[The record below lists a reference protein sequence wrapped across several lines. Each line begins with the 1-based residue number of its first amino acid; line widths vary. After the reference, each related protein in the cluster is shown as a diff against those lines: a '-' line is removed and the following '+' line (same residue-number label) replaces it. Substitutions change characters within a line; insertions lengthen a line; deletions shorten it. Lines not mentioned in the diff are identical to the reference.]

1 MGEGLALAHGGV
13 HISAEPEQHGWATHE
28 EGSAEVEAVRR
39 RLLRLAFDVHDGP
52 MQDLIGMMWRL
63 QSARDHAIKEAEQGE
78 FAALATLFDDFAG
91 DLGRIEK
98 GLRSLMFSLE
108 HNASVQTSLRTL
120 VDEHVEAFEQHA
132 SAEVEVFVT
141 GDVEPRTDSQ
151 RIAIE
156 RVLRESLS
164 NIAKHAQ
171 ARHVAILLRGT
182 DDSILLQIRD
192 DGCGFAPGTS
202 ESGTQHI
209 GIRAMHER
217 LRLLGGEFAVDS
229 RVGGPTVVTAQILK
243 WQAPRAALPVFAPV
257 TTAGL
262 EDA

>member
-120 VDEHVEAFEQHA
+120 DTLRFCCAVPTTPSCCRFAMTGVVSRRGRARAVRSTSA
-132 SAEVEVFVT
+132 SA
-141 GDVEPRTDSQ
+141 Q
-151 RIAIE
+151 
-156 RVLRESLS
+156 
-164 NIAKHAQ
+164 
-171 ARHVAILLRGT
+171 
-182 DDSILLQIRD
+182 
-192 DGCGFAPGTS
+192 CTS
-202 ESGTQHI
+202 
-209 GIRAMHER
+209 AC
-217 LRLLGGEFAVDS
+217 
-229 RVGGPTVVTAQILK
+229 
-243 WQAPRAALPVFAPV
+243 
-257 TTAGL
+257 
-262 EDA
+262 